1 MNTITRFSI
10 NQAQKQLEVT
20 LASGD
25 EFKLAMEFLRVIDA
39 NVLISGQGQ
48 PSTKLV
54 THKKDVELTT
64 LESVGKHGFRLLFD
78 DKFSTVLNH
87 EQILELNQHQQSLWQ
102 QYLDAIKE
110 SGFTRETAID
120 IKAL

>member
-1 MNTITRFSI
+1 MNTITRFAI
-10 NQAQKQLEVT
+10 HQAQKQLEVA

-25 EFKLAMEFLRVIDA
+25 EFSLPMEFLRVIDA
-39 NVLISGQGQ
+39 NVLISGEGQ

-54 THKKDVELTT
+54 THKKDVQLTT
-64 LESVGKHGFRLLFD
+64 IESVGKHGFRLLFD
-78 DKFSTVLNH
+78 DKFSTILTH
-87 EQILELNQHQQSLWQ
+87 EQFIELNQHQQSLWQ
-102 QYLDAIKE
+102 QYLDAIKA

>member
-25 EFKLAMEFLRVIDA
+25 ELTLAMEFLRVIDA
-39 NVLISGQGQ
+39 NALISGEGQ

-54 THKKDVELTT
+54 THKKEVELTT
-64 LESVGKHGFRLLFD
+64 IESVGKHGFRLLFD